1 MRTVQPDGI
10 LAECYTKALM
20 IEREAA
26 ARCKEFAEFL
36 EEHGKLAIAAVFR
49 KLYRYEWQHARYLER
64 RAAGSPPPRLRHAE
78 FQWLGD
84 APPEQVSDEVVFHMM
99 TPYDALKIALSAWE
113 RAKGLFERVFRTTDD
128 PRVRALA
135 GALAAAG
142 ESEHV
147 GWLANALAKVPR
159 RPVSEA
165 DFERLLN
172 Q

>member
-1 MRTVQPDGI
+1 MRSVQPSRT

-20 IEREAA
+20 IEHEAA
-26 ARCKEFAEFL
+26 ARCKAFADFL

-64 RAAGSPPPRLRHAE
+64 RRAAGSPPPRLRQAE
-78 FQWLGD
+78 IQWLGD
-84 APPEQVSDEVVFHMM
+84 APPEQVADEFVFHMM

-135 GALAAAG
+135 GALAAG

-147 GWLANALAKVPR
+147 GWLSDALAKVPR